1 MATANCAEPLMP
13 KLLRVLNGFEM
24 VSMMEMVWLV
34 LFTVMMP
41 PGCGLMAS
49 EVGLMAI
56 AIGDVSM
63 EIVFALRLVGAV
75 PDMGKSRDRSIS
87 ETVLLPVFATRAAP
101 VPSLMAT
108 PVGVVPTVTAG
119 TFWVRV
125 TRSRTEAVPL
135 VLLATTANPK
145 RGLTAI
151 PCGAVPVSIGFPI
164 G

>member
-1 MATANCAEPLMP
+1 
-13 KLLRVLNGFEM
+13 
-24 VSMMEMVWLV
+24 
-34 LFTVMMP
+34 
-41 PGCGLMAS
+41 
-49 EVGLMAI
+49 MAI

-75 PDMGKSRDRSIS
+75 PDIGKSRDRSIS

-164 G
+164 GCPKVALAGLTSTTETLLQPVLVTTAMGANP